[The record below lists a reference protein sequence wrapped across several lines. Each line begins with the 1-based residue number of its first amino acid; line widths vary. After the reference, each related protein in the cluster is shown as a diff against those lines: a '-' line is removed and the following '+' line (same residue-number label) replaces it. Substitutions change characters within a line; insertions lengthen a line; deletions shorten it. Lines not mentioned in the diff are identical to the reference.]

1 MLSLLFFF
9 TAIYDPERIIDRMYN
24 SVEESLSM
32 FRSYANSQRLI
43 QDHEE
48 LIHIERPLE
57 HIANKLYAIKQDATH

>member
-48 LIHIERPLE
+48 LIHIERHLE